1 MAIHRFKCSKEL
13 NDEIIEF
20 SQIHKFDLKDN
31 LIEQFDGWIETNDIK
46 GLIKKEEEYLKLNEY
61 DAPIYIKIFKSIK
74 YYYIKKF
81 IADNDNDSNK
91 KENGNGKEKGKE
103 KKKPV
108 RIDDAISKLIQ
119 DDIKANFMVDRSFKP
134 SDSYIKFLK
143 NNEIEDEEPI
153 KKSYKNHYYQ
163 IKNKKYYVNE

>member
-13 NDEIIEF
+13 NDAIIEF

-46 GLIKKEEEYLKLNEY
+46 ELIIKEEEYLKLNEY
-61 DAPIYIKIFKSIK
+61 DAPITIKIFKSIK

-81 IADNDNDSNK
+81 LAENDNDSTK
-91 KENGNGKEKGKE
+91 KEKE

-108 RIDDAISKLIQ
+108 RIDSTISKLVQ
-119 DDIKANFMVDRSFKP
+119 DDIKENFMVDRSFKP
-134 SDSYIKFLK
+134 SESYIKFLK